1 MTPIISGVVSWL
13 KAKLPSAKAF
23 PAPNDGLSVRVGT
36 DQYEIY
42 FITNADEAFT
52 AAFNIGQR
60 PLLHP
65 ATTRRGVILADSA
78 ATAADPQVQSAIESN
93 HSGDAATYLGYLQL
107 HEVKK
112 WPSTAP

>member
-13 KAKLPSAKAF
+13 RAKFPSSKAF
-23 PAPNDGLSVRVGT
+23 PAPNDGLSVRLGT

-52 AAFNIGQR
+52 AASNIGQR
-60 PLLHP
+60 PLLAP
-65 ATTRRGVILADSA
+65 ATTRQGVIIADSV
-78 ATAADPQVQSAIESN
+78 ATASDPQVQSAIEHN
-93 HSGDAATYLGYLQL
+93 HSGDATYLAYLEL